1 MPVCFRSLT
10 SNHGPALP
18 VRVYGGD
25 LPVSQQS
32 DWFMEHIPDLHAKV
46 LLPAY
51 RAAFKMALDAII
63 LGDTYDKSEDLEETL
78 QEIDN
83 SWYLGMEN
91 DVGWQESV
99 LKEMPNLFSVG
110 VVDRSSGGGG
120 ARQLYKSHRLTL
132 TDCDVGLGRLNP
144 EVVKG
149 LWASLNLELL
159 YLTNDDDER
168 YSIQAEE
175 RLLRNLTVQ
184 VADPPLGYT
193 IFSSEA
199 IRQGVQVI

>member
-1 MPVCFRSLT
+1 MDNSPSL
-10 SNHGPALP
+10 H
-18 VRVYGGD
+18 D
-25 LPVSQQS
+25 
-32 DWFMEHIPDLHAKV
+32 KV

-51 RAAFKMALDAII
+51 RAAVKMALDSII
-63 LGDTYDKSEDLEETL
+63 LGDNFDKNEDLQEAL
-78 QEIDN
+78 AEIDSN
-83 SWYLGMEN
+83 WYLGLES
-91 DVGWQESV
+91 DVEWQKCV
-99 LKEMPNLFSVG
+99 LEEKPNLFSVG
-110 VVDRSSGGGG
+110 SADRSGHG
-120 ARQLYKSHRLTL
+120 ARQLYRSHLLTL
-132 TDCDVGLGRLNP
+132 SECDVGLGRLNP

-193 IFSSEA
+193 IYSSEA
-199 IRQGVQVI
+199 IRQGMQVL